1 MKIDRRHLCPTLLA
15 ALAALLLIA
24 AAGCSGDEEIA
35 STTAGTAELPD
46 QELFDYVLTE
56 SEAGVPSWELSSDR
70 LERFLKKA
78 DAEDEVELFGVRM
91 RFYRDGEP
99 FSLLTS
105 ERGRA
110 NLKKKDIFTWG
121 DVVVVTT
128 DGRRLETDQ
137 LHYDNVKGL
146 IYNEV
151 FNKFTRDGDVMTG
164 FGMEATPDLGFF
176 ELKRRVNA
184 SVIDKPREDGADDD
198 AQ

>member
-78 DAEDEVELFGVRM
+78 DVEDEVELFGVRM

-137 LHYDNVKGL
+137 YANQGKPYQTMDSIPGCGQR
-146 IYNEV
+146 Y
-151 FNKFTRDGDVMTG
+151 
-164 FGMEATPDLGFF
+164 P
-176 ELKRRVNA
+176 VN
-184 SVIDKPREDGADDD
+184 
-198 AQ
+198 